1 MILAPNTSAAGAHHL
16 ALRILE
22 AFRRHTFG
30 APDATVTLTVSIGVV
45 SETVPDE
52 SIAETLQSRAD
63 DALYAAKRTGR
74 NRMVLWS
81 HGLDALR
88 FGQPSGDYPTI
99 PG

>member
-1 MILAPNTSAAGAHHL
+1 M
-16 ALRILE
+16 
-22 AFRRHTFG
+22 
-30 APDATVTLTVSIGVV
+30 LTVSIGVV

-63 DALYAAKRTGR
+63 EALYAAKRSGR

-88 FGQPSGDYPTI
+88 FGQPSGEYPTI
-99 PG
+99 QG